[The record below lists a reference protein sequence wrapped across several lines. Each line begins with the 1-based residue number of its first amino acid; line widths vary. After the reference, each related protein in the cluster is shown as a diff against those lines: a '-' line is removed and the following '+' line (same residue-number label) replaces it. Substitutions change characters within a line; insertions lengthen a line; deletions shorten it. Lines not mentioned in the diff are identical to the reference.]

1 LILTLKIS
9 DLLLFF
15 PLLLEDVNDLD
26 LFSDRPSF
34 ICDFVTLLGNETSSL
49 FVIRLLSI
57 INSFDSLLTM
67 DLLFLDYFLTVDL
80 SDINLDS
87 SSNSLSIF
95 IGEFVFEF
103 KFSFGLIFRLL
114 LELVIDDLSSID
126 LLSLFFVRSS
136 SVGWSN
142 PLVVGRLFV

>member
-1 LILTLKIS
+1 MILTLKIS
-9 DLLLFF
+9 DLLLLFF

-49 FVIRLLSI
+49 IVIRLLSI

-103 KFSFGLIFRLL
+103 GLIFGLL
-114 LELVIDDLSSID
+114 LELVIDLSSID

-142 PLVVGRLFV
+142 PLVVGLLFV

>member
-1 LILTLKIS
+1 MILTLKIS
-9 DLLLFF
+9 DLLLLFF

-49 FVIRLLSI
+49 IVIRLLSI

-103 KFSFGLIFRLL
+103 GLIFGLL
-114 LELVIDDLSSID
+114 LELVIDLSSID

-142 PLVVGRLFV
+142 PLVVGLLLL